1 MSIREFSQALRT
13 TQGQHILASV
23 LEGPEQGQRLY
34 SVRVCRSGP
43 RSLRV
48 CWPGIS
54 RHWPGAEPAAS

>member
-1 MSIREFSQALRT
+1 MSIREFAQELRT

-23 LEGPEQGQRLY
+23 LEGPEQGQRLLLCEG
-34 SVRVCRSGP
+34 VPSGP
-43 RSLRV
+43 RSPRV